1 MKLLKEFGKSLRNS
15 FVYSPLINA
24 RKKRVATCH
33 DFKAP
38 FLITSAGSSGSH
50 LLGIL
55 LDSHPDIMVG
65 PELFLLNKRT
75 IYREY
80 SFFQENISTWLQE
93 GLPGDGPGKARGF
106 FRGVE
111 YYGWERSM
119 IPHLARETASL
130 KEFLQVFFGVMM
142 VKRNKIMWGEKLP
155 DNVNSIKEFLELFP
169 DGRIIHLVRDGRDV
183 AVSLLKRNR
192 SIRLAAES
200 WLNANSRAL
209 EWKNDSRVLLVKYE
223 DLVSTP
229 GEVLSSVQKHLGVDF
244 HDLVELRKKN
254 SYWKKII
261 RNEEDN
267 IHAQWA
273 LNPLFSPIS
282 AASVGGY
289 KTKLSPDNL
298 EEFCSFSSKQSE
310 FQYTVDGPQ
319 SVTEMLNYFGYNLVV
334 PVHP

>member
-1 MKLLKEFGKSLRNS
+1 M
-15 FVYSPLINA
+15 A
-24 RKKRVATCH
+24 DCH
-33 DFKAP
+33 DLNSP

-80 SFFQENISTWLQE
+80 SFFQKNILSWLRE

-111 YYGWERSM
+111 FYGWDRRM
-119 IPHLARETASL
+119 IPHLARETSSL

-142 VKRNKIMWGEKLP
+142 VKRHKKMWGEKLP
-155 DNVNSIKEFLELFP
+155 DNVNCIKEFLELFP
-169 DGRIIHLVRDGRDV
+169 DGKIIHLVRDGRDV
-183 AVSLLKRNR
+183 AVSLLRRNI
-192 SIRLAAES
+192 SIRFAAES
-200 WLNANSRAL
+200 WLYANSKVL

-229 GEVLSSVQKHLGVDF
+229 WEVLRLVQKHLGVDF
-244 HDLVELRKKN
+244 HDLIELRKKN

-261 RNEEDN
+261 RNEGDN

-282 AASVGGY
+282 AASVGGFR
-289 KTKLSPDNL
+289 TKLTPDNL
-298 EEFCSFSSKQSE
+298 EEFCSFSTKQSE
-310 FQYTVDGPQ
+310 FQYPVDCPQ
-319 SVTEMLNYFGYNLVV
+319 TSMEMLRYFGYNLVG
-334 PVHP
+334 PIHP